1 MESNYELD
9 DDYMKFFE
17 ISLILNI
24 FFTIVFIFIGLC
36 GNFIILIVY
45 SQSKNRVNA
54 SNIFIFCLAIFESIF
69 LMLHFFEDTIRTIR
83 NTKRLFQNN
92 IDNYDLIE
100 KLNVIDNNY
109 LMCSISNYLRYTIR
123 FIQSY
128 TVSYLLRIYFLNLFN
143 KFYL

>member
-24 FFTIVFIFIGLC
+24 VFTIVFIFVGLC

-45 SQSKNRVNA
+45 GQSKNRVNA
-54 SNIFIFCLAIFESIF
+54 SNIFISCLAIFESVF

-92 IDNYDLIE
+92 KDNFDFIE
-100 KLNVIDNNY
+100 KLNIIDNNY

-123 FIQSY
+123 FVQAY
-128 TVSYLLRIYFLNLFN
+128 TVSYL
-143 KFYL
+143 

>member
-100 KLNVIDNNY
+100 KLNFIDNNY
-109 LMCSISNYLRYTIR
+109 LMCSISNYLKYTIR
-123 FIQSY
+123 FIQAY
-128 TVSYLLRIYFLNLFN
+128 TVSYL
-143 KFYL
+143 

>member
-9 DDYMKFFE
+9 DNYMKFFE
-17 ISLILNI
+17 ISMILNI
-24 FFTIVFIFIGLC
+24 IFTIAFIIIGLC

-54 SNIFIFCLAIFESIF
+54 SNIFIICLAIFESIF

-100 KLNVIDNNY
+100 KLNIIDNNY

-123 FIQSY
+123 FIQAY
-128 TVSYLLRIYFLNLFN
+128 TVSYLLRI
-143 KFYL
+143 

>member
-1 MESNYELD
+1 MESNHELD
-9 DDYMKFFE
+9 DDHMKFLE
-17 ISLILNI
+17 ISMKLNI
-24 FFTIVFIFIGLC
+24 FFTIVFILIGLC
-36 GNFIILIVY
+36 GNFITLLVY
-45 SQSKNRVNA
+45 GQSKNRVNA
-54 SNIFIFCLAIFESIF
+54 SNIFISCLAIFESVF
-69 LMLHFFEDTIRTIR
+69 LILHFFEDTIRTIR

-100 KLNVIDNNY
+100 KLNIIDNNY

>member
-1 MESNYELD
+1 MESNHELD
-9 DDYMKFFE
+9 DDNMKFLE
-17 ISLILNI
+17 ISMILNI
-24 FFTIVFIFIGLC
+24 FFTIVFILIGLC
-36 GNFIILIVY
+36 GNFITLLVY
-45 SQSKNRVNA
+45 GQSKNRVNA
-54 SNIFIFCLAIFESIF
+54 SNIFISCLAIFESVF
-69 LMLHFFEDTIRTIR
+69 LILHFFEDTIRTIR

-92 IDNYDLIE
+92 IDNYDFIE
-100 KLNVIDNNY
+100 KLNIIDNNY